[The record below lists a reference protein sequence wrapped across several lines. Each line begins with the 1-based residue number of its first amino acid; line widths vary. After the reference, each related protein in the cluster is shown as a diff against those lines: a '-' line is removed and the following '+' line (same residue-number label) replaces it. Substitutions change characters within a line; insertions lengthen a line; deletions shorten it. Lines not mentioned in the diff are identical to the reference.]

1 MNIEDSPENVSDS
14 EYVPDNRNIKQ
25 MLEQNSKNVA
35 RQNITTKAPKA
46 KTPKPSSKANAEKA
60 REAKKQKIVIS
71 KKVAKSA
78 VVRNRIR
85 RRIYEQVRIQAP
97 HYLKNHDVVI
107 TIYDASLAVC
117 ESAVIEDLIKKI
129 VFTQIIE

>member
-1 MNIEDSPENVSDS
+1 MIAS
-14 EYVPDNRNIKQ
+14 DNRFHG
-25 MLEQNSKNVA
+25 QNGLKYVY
-35 RQNITTKAPKA
+35 RKGRTVRTKFAQA
-46 KTPKPSSKANAEKA
+46 KFTVNKFRTEYRASV
-60 REAKKQKIVIS
+60 VIS

-117 ESAVIEDLIKKI
+117 ESVVIEDLIKKI
-129 VFTQIIE
+129 LVNIKTMSQH